1 MFDAYSRTRPYSVDH
16 AMSNHITTMLSY
28 FIHGL
33 LLLFVGYSFI
43 QLLDIQDVVKL
54 VIPAQK
60 NVFRLYGK
68 SIVFLRITHFLG
80 ILWAIRSPPHYSY
93 LTDQINRC

>member
-1 MFDAYSRTRPYSVDH
+1 
-16 AMSNHITTMLSY
+16 MLSY

-33 LLLFVGYSFI
+33 SLLFIGQNLI
-43 QLLDIQDVVKL
+43 QLHDVQDVVKL

-93 LTDQINRC
+93 LTDQINLC